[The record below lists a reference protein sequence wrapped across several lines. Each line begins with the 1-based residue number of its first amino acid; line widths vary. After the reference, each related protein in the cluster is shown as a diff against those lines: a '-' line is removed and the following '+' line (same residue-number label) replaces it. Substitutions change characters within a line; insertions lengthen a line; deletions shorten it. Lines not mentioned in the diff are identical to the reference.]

1 MGLVPYKNEVYLD
14 WSDEKNVEAM
24 QAALKDVGSRLDR
37 SYPAIIGGE
46 RVETDGEIVSVNPA
60 DPSQVVGRT
69 ASATEREADMALD
82 TATRAFET
90 WSRTA
95 PEARARIL
103 LRASAIMKRRKF
115 ELLAWEA
122 YEGGKPWFEADAQVA
137 EAIDFLEYYAR
148 EMLRLKDGV
157 EIYSVPGEESRYT
170 YQPMGVGVIIAPW
183 NFPTAILTG
192 MSSAAIVTGN
202 TIIMKPSE
210 FTSVIGAVVAEIFE
224 EAGLPEGVL
233 NFLPGYGS
241 EVGDYLVEDART
253 RFISFTGSM
262 KTGLRINE
270 LAARQIEHQ
279 RWVKRVIAEM
289 GGKDA
294 MVIDDSADLDS
305 AASDIV
311 KSAYG
316 YSGQK
321 CSAASRAILHA
332 DVYDEVLDKVVQ
344 RAKALKIGGPE
355 NAEVNVGPVISEPQF
370 EKVSSYV
377 DVGKQ
382 EGDRV
387 LGEDPGD
394 PQRGYFISPTIFEV
408 DREARV
414 AREEIFGPV
423 LSVIKASDFD
433 EAIQEPRSS
442 RAGAPGVQGWQRLL
456 QPQHH
461 RCPRRR
467 PALRGFR
474 HERHRLQGR
483 RPRLP
488 AAAHARQDGGREIL
502 MGMSA
507 RALSGARQPKR
518 AAYSEVLRPSLARPN
533 LPERMVA
540 ACMTG
545 LRAGP

>member
-1 MGLVPYKNEVYLD
+1 MGLIPYRNEVYLD
-14 WSDEKNVEAM
+14 WSEKGNVEAM

-37 SYPAIIGGE
+37 TYPAIIGGE

-90 WSRTA
+90 WRRTA

-103 LRASAIMKRRKF
+103 LRASAIMKRLKF

-148 EMLRLKDGV
+148 EMLSLKDGV
-157 EIYSVPGEESRYT
+157 EIYSIPGEESRYT

-192 MSSAAIVTGN
+192 MSSAAIVAGN
-202 TIIMKPSE
+202 TIVMKPSE

-233 NFLPGYGS
+233 NFVPGYGS
-241 EVGDYLVEDART
+241 EGGDYLVEDART

-270 LAARQIEHQ
+270 LAARQIQNQ

-332 DVYDEVLDKVVQ
+332 DVYDEVLDKVVEN
-344 RAKALKIGGPE
+344 AKALKIGVP
-355 NAEVNVGPVISEPQF
+355 AEGGADVNVGPVISEPQF
-370 EKVSSYV
+370 EKVSNYV
-377 DVGKQ
+377 NAGKR
-382 EGDRV
+382 EGERV

-394 PQRGYFISPTIFEV
+394 PQSGYFVSPTIFEV
-408 DREARV
+408 ERDATV

-423 LSVIKASDFD
+423 LSVIKARDFD
-433 EAIQEPRSS
+433 EALRVANDSPYGLTGGVYSKNRDNP
-442 RAGAPGVQGWQRLL
+442 GPLVGVQPFG
-456 QPQHH
+456 
-461 RCPRRR
+461 
-467 PALRGFR
+467 GF
-474 HERHRLQGR
+474 
-483 RPRLP
+483 
-488 AAAHARQDGGREIL
+488 
-502 MGMSA
+502 GMSGTDSKA
-507 RALSGARQPKR
+507 GGPDSLP
-518 AAYSEVLRPSLARPN
+518 LHMLARTVV
-533 LPERMVA
+533 ERF
-540 ACMTG
+540 
-545 LRAGP
+545 